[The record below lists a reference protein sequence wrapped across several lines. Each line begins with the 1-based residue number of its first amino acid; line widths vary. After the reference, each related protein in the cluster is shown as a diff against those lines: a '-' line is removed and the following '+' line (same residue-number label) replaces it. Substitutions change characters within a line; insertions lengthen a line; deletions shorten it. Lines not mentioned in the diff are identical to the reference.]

1 MSSPSLLISRKLF
14 EGGSPMLFTARCAAD
29 FTPLGS
35 LPGWLSAL
43 LRARG
48 VNTEEEAESFL
59 HPSLSGLHDPF
70 LLSGM
75 EKAVSLIRRAI
86 DAREGI
92 MIFGDYDADGVCAVS
107 ILLETLSEMGARVS
121 FRLPDRRRDGYGL
134 NENAVREIAGKPAC
148 SSPWTAASPIL
159 RRCPWPGPWACPSSS
174 RTIISCLKPC
184 RRRT

>member
-1 MSSPSLLISRKLF
+1 
-14 EGGSPMLFTARCAAD
+14 MLFTPRGAAD

-75 EKAVSLIRRAI
+75 DQAVSLIRRAI

-107 ILLETLSEMGARVS
+107 ILLETLIDSR
-121 FRLPDRRRDGYGL
+121 F
-134 NENAVREIAGKPAC
+134 
-148 SSPWTAASPIL
+148 
-159 RRCPWPGPWACPSSS
+159 WPFP
-174 RTIISCLKPC
+174 TYEDLLFNV
-184 RRRT
+184 